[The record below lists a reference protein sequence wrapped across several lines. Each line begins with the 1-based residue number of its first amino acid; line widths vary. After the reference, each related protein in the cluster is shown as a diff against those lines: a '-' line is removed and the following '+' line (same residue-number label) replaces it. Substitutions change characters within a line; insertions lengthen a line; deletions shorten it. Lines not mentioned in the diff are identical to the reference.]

1 MGDFLS
7 IVPIYN
13 VLFQRHLR
21 CHPGPTGGRA
31 AVPPD
36 VQSDKFAL
44 EKSAKEAPGTCFVR
58 KTRDFVAE
66 IAHAC

>member
-1 MGDFLS
+1 MDEFLS
-7 IVPIYN
+7 IVPIYG

-21 CHPGPTGGRA
+21 RHPGHTAGHA

-36 VQSDKFAL
+36 VQSDKLTL
-44 EKSAKEAPGTCFVR
+44 EKSAKEAPGRCFVR

-66 IAHAC
+66 IAHA